1 MAPESEIIPAALE
14 DTSDLDDLQDDEED
28 DTDVDDDEVL

>member
-1 MAPESEIIPAALE
+1 MAPESEIIPAAL

-28 DTDVDDDEVL
+28 DTDVDDDEVT